1 MKKSLTKIYALFM
14 IPAVGLFL
22 DSCTGDFEEMNV
34 DPNNPTSI
42 SPALLLP
49 NAIQVSVDRYW
60 GHSSRFQ
67 RLNIDAAM
75 CWMQHLARNIYINVE
90 GDSYEIPLTVSSGT
104 WDALYNDALVNF
116 ESVQRLSGEGGEF
129 ENTNYYGVAL
139 VMKAFTFSYMTDV
152 FGPIPYSEALKG
164 TAENPINSPKY
175 DSMEDIYAGLM
186 EDLRLAN
193 ESLSTDGPAIS
204 GDILFEGDIMRWKKF
219 ANSLRLKLANHQAG
233 QKPAASQAIMAEILG
248 DPSTYPLFTSNDDFA
263 QLNHVDVIGSR
274 NKMFDVFSTRSD
286 WNISETLIN
295 KLLELDDGR
304 ITVYAQPL
312 ADGSY
317 AGLPNGLTD
326 AAAGNY
332 SASIIGT
339 KFLDPTAPSILMSYA
354 ELLFIEAEAALDGDI
369 DGDPA
374 ALLEE
379 AIAASFDQHG
389 LEMPADY
396 MSRIGE
402 VDKETI
408 MTQKWLALFG
418 QGVEAWTE
426 YRRTGYPVFP
436 PPNPD
441 AVFYNEGVLPTRLEY
456 PTSEYSLNK
465 AALDEGLRLLGG
477 DDTMRSPLWWVED

>member
-317 AGLPNGLTD
+317 AGLQ
-326 AAAGNY
+326 
-332 SASIIGT
+332 IGR
-339 KFLDPTAPSILMSYA
+339 A
-354 ELLFIEAEAALDGDI
+354 
-369 DGDPA
+369 
-374 ALLEE
+374 
-379 AIAASFDQHG
+379 H
-389 LEMPADY
+389 
-396 MSRIGE
+396 
-402 VDKETI
+402 V
-408 MTQKWLALFG
+408 
-418 QGVEAWTE
+418 
-426 YRRTGYPVFP
+426 
-436 PPNPD
+436 
-441 AVFYNEGVLPTRLEY
+441 
-456 PTSEYSLNK
+456 
-465 AALDEGLRLLGG
+465 
-477 DDTMRSPLWWVED
+477 

>member
-1 MKKSLTKIYALFM
+1 MKSIKRICSILM
-14 IPAVGLFL
+14 ISIVGLIL
-22 DSCTGDFEEMNV
+22 EACTGDFEEMNT
-34 DPNNPTSI
+34 DPNNPVSI

-60 GHSSRFQ
+60 GHSTRFE

-90 GDSYEIPLTVSSGT
+90 GDSYEIPLTISSGT
-104 WDALYNDALVNF
+104 WDALYNDALINF
-116 ESVQRLSGEGGEF
+116 ESVLKLSAEDGEF
-129 ENTNYYGVAL
+129 HNSNYQGVAIT
-139 VMKAFTFSYMTDV
+139 MKAFTFSYMTDV

-164 TAENPINSPKY
+164 TAEEAINSPKY
-175 DSMEDIYAGLM
+175 DSMEEIYAGLL
-186 EDLRLAN
+186 EELGTAN
-193 ESLSTDGPAIS
+193 ALLDVNGPAIN
-204 GDILFEGDIMRWKKF
+204 GDILFDGDILKWKKF
-219 ANSLRLKLANHQAG
+219 ANSLRLKLANHQAE
-233 QKPAASQAIMAEILG
+233 QKPMESQAVMAEILG
-248 DPSTYPLFTSNDDFA
+248 NPSVYPVFTNNDDFA
-263 QLNHVDVIGSR
+263 QLHHVDVIGSR

-295 KLLELDDGR
+295 KLLELDDDR
-304 ITVYAQPL
+304 ITVYALPL

-326 AAAGNY
+326 AAASTY
-332 SASIIGT
+332 TASTIGT

-354 ELLFIEAEAALDGDI
+354 ELLFIKAEAAYDGDI

-389 LEMPADY
+389 LDMPGDY
-396 MSRIGE
+396 MSRVGM
-402 VDKETI
+402 VDKEAI

-418 QGVEAWTE
+418 QGIEAWTE

-436 PPNPD
+436 PANPNS
-441 AVFYNEGVLPTRLEY
+441 VFYNEGVLPTRIEY

-465 AALDEGLRLLGG
+465 SALDEGVRILGG
-477 DDTMRSPLWWVED
+477 EDNMRVPLWWVEN

>member
-1 MKKSLTKIYALFM
+1 MKSIKKLYSVLM
-14 IPAVGLFL
+14 ISAAGL
-22 DSCTGDFEEMNV
+22 SMGACTGDFEEMNT
-34 DPNNPTSI
+34 DPNNPVSI

-60 GHSSRFQ
+60 GHEERFE

-75 CWMQHLARNIYINVE
+75 CWMQHLSRNIYINVE

-104 WDALYNDALVNF
+104 WNALYNDALVNF
-116 ESVQRLSGEGGEF
+116 ESVLKLSGPEGDF
-129 ENTNYYGVAL
+129 TNSNYYGVAL
-139 VMKAFTFSYMTDV
+139 VMKSFTFSYMADV

-164 TAENPINSPKY
+164 TAAEAINSPKY

-186 EDLRLAN
+186 ADLKMAN
-193 ESLSTDGPAIS
+193 ENLKVGGPAIS
-204 GDILFEGDIMRWKKF
+204 GDILFEGDIMKWKMF
-219 ANSLRLKLANHQAG
+219 ANSLRLKLANHQAAK
-233 QKPAASQAIMAEILG
+233 KPAESKAIMAEILG
-248 DPSTYPLFTSNDDFA
+248 DPSTYPVFTSNDDFA
-263 QLNHVDVIGSR
+263 QLHHVNVIGSR

-286 WNISETLIN
+286 WNISSTLID
-295 KLLELDDGR
+295 KLLELDDQR

-312 ADGSY
+312 ADGTY

-326 AAAGNY
+326 AAAGTFT
-332 SASIIGT
+332 ASTIGT

-354 ELLFIEAEAALDGDI
+354 ELLFIKAEAAFDGDI
-369 DGDPA
+369 SGDPE

-389 LEMPADY
+389 LVMPDDY
-396 MSRIGE
+396 ISRIGT
-402 VDKETI
+402 VDKEAI

-418 QGVEAWTE
+418 QGIEAWTE

-436 PPNPD
+436 PAHPS
-441 AVFYNEGVLPTRLEY
+441 AVFYNEGVLPTRIEY

-465 AALDEGLRLLGG
+465 TALDEGVRMLGG
-477 DDTMRSPLWWVED
+477 EDNMRIPLWWVED

>member
-1 MKKSLTKIYALFM
+1 MKSLKKLYSILM
-14 IPAVGLFL
+14 ILTAGLVTEG
-22 DSCTGDFEEMNV
+22 CTGDFEEMNT
-34 DPNNPTSI
+34 DPNNPVSI

-60 GHSSRFQ
+60 GHSTRFE

-75 CWMQHLARNIYINVE
+75 CWIQHLSRNIYINVE

-104 WDALYNDALVNF
+104 WNALYNDALVNF
-116 ESVQRLSGEGGEF
+116 ESILKLSAPEGEF
-129 ENTNYYGVAL
+129 PNANYYGVAL
-139 VMKAFTFSYMTDV
+139 IMKAFTFSYMTDV

-164 TAENPINSPKY
+164 TAETAINSPKY
-175 DSMEDIYAGLM
+175 DSMEEIYTGLLS
-186 EDLRLAN
+186 DLRIAN
-193 ESLSTDGPAIS
+193 ENLDPSGSAIS
-204 GDILFEGDIMRWKKF
+204 GDILFHGDILKWKKF
-219 ANSLRLKLANHQAG
+219 ANSLRLKLANHQASK
-233 QKPAASQAIMAEILG
+233 KPTESRAIMSEIVG
-248 DPSTYPLFTSNDDFA
+248 EPSTYPVFTSNEDFA
-263 QLNHVDVIGSR
+263 QLLHVDVIGSR

-286 WNISETLIN
+286 WNVSSTLIE
-295 KLLELDDGR
+295 KLLELDDER

-317 AGLPNGLTD
+317 VGLPNGLTD
-326 AAAGNY
+326 AAAGNFT
-332 SASIIGT
+332 ASIIGE

-354 ELLFIEAEAALDGDI
+354 ELLFIKAEAAFDGDI
-369 DGDPA
+369 QGDPA
-374 ALLEE
+374 TLLEE

-402 VDKETI
+402 VNKEAI

-418 QGVEAWTE
+418 QGIEAWTE

-436 PPNPD
+436 QPHPS
-441 AVFYNEGVLPTRLEY
+441 AVFYNEGVLPTRIEY

-465 AALDEGLRLLGG
+465 LSLDQGIEMLGG
-477 DDTMRSPLWWVED
+477 EDNMRMSLWWKED

>member
-1 MKKSLTKIYALFM
+1 MLPVTGLF
-14 IPAVGLFL
+14 IPA
-22 DSCTGDFEEMNV
+22 CTGDFEEMNT
-34 DPNNPTSI
+34 DPNNPVVI
-42 SPALLLP
+42 GPALLLP

-60 GHSSRFQ
+60 GHSTRYE

-116 ESVQRLSGEGGEF
+116 ESVQRLSQVGGAF
-129 ENTNYYGVAL
+129 ENSNYVGVAL
-139 VMKAFTFSYMTDV
+139 VMKAFTFSYMADV
-152 FGPIPYSEALKG
+152 FGPIPYSEALQG
-164 TAENPINSPKY
+164 TGEFPINSPKY
-175 DSMEDIYAGLM
+175 DSMEDIYAGLLD
-186 EDLRLAN
+186 DLKLAN
-193 ESLSTDGPAIS
+193 ESLDINGPAIS
-204 GDILFEGDIMRWKKF
+204 GDILFDGDIMRWKKF
-219 ANSLRLKLANHQAG
+219 ANSLRLKLANHQAS
-233 QKPAASQAIMAEILG
+233 QKPSESQSVMNEILA
-248 DPSTYPLFTSNDDFA
+248 DPGTFPIFTDNRDFA
-263 QLNHVDVIGSR
+263 QLMHVDVIGSR

-295 KLLELDDGR
+295 ELLELDDER
-304 ITVYAQPL
+304 ITIYAQPL

-339 KFLDPTAPSILMSYA
+339 KYLDPAAPSILMSYA
-354 ELLFIEAEAALDGDI
+354 ELMFIQAEAAFDGDI

-374 ALLEE
+374 MLLEE

-389 LEMPADY
+389 LVMPSDY
-396 MSRIGE
+396 MTRIGA
-402 VDKETI
+402 VTKETI

-426 YRRTGYPVFP
+426 YRRTGFPVFP
-436 PPNPD
+436 APNPD
-441 AVFYNEGVLPTRLEY
+441 AVFYNDGVLPTRLEY

-477 DDTMRSPLWWVED
+477 DDNMRVPLWWVED